1 MQESE
6 KVDSTKGKNRELG
19 LGRAPG
25 IDLAAIYSNLRGD
38 QPSTTK
44 KRKLKHK
51 ASEFSK
57 NLSIAKTNFKTE
69 QNESKS

>member
-1 MQESE
+1 MRR
-6 KVDSTKGKNRELG
+6 D
-19 LGRAPG
+19 P
-25 IDLAAIYSNLRGD
+25 D
-38 QPSTTK
+38 TTTN
-44 KRKLKHK
+44 KRKLKNK